1 MEMEAAPR
9 GGRVLTSQK
18 SPAALP
24 ASPTR
29 ERILDA
35 AELHFASRGFAGAG
49 MREIAASVDLNPA
62 SLYNHFPS
70 KQALYEAVLERG
82 LQPIFEVLDALR
94 NTDWSPQSLDHETNT
109 LLARLARRPDLARL
123 IVHEALAG
131 GENLR
136 RIARDWLRPLYSRAL
151 ATFQASPRTREWE
164 EDEVPLLLMSFHH
177 LVLGYFAAAPMLREV
192 MDEDPFSREAMERQS
207 RFMRKIVRLLVV
219 DLGSRRVHDG
229 RAGTDE

>member
-1 MEMEAAPR
+1 MPSDLKPR
-9 GGRVLTSQK
+9 TEITS
-18 SPAALP
+18 
-24 ASPTR
+24 ASTS

-35 AELHFASRGFAGAG
+35 AEFHFAGRGFAGAS

-62 SLYNHFPS
+62 SLYNHFAS

-82 LQPIFEVLDALR
+82 LRPIFELLDALHS
-94 NTDWSPQSLDHETNT
+94 TDWSPESLNHETNT
-109 LLARLARRPDLARL
+109 LLARLARRPHLARL

-151 ATFQASPRTREWE
+151 ATFQESPTTRDWE
-164 EDEVPLLLMSFHH
+164 EDELPLLLMSFHH

-192 MDEDPFSREAMERQS
+192 MDEDPLSPDALERQR
-207 RFMRKIVRLLVV
+207 RFARKVVRLLI
-219 DLGSRRVHDG
+219 LGK
-229 RAGTDE
+229 T

>member
-1 MEMEAAPR
+1 MPTDLKPTTEI
-9 GGRVLTSQK
+9 TS
-18 SPAALP
+18 
-24 ASPTR
+24 ASTS

-35 AELHFASRGFAGAG
+35 AEFHFAGRGFAGAS

-62 SLYNHFPS
+62 SLYNHFAS

-82 LQPIFEVLDALR
+82 LRPIFELLDALHS
-94 NTDWSPQSLDHETNT
+94 TDWSPESLNHETNT
-109 LLARLARRPDLARL
+109 LLARLARRPHLARL

-151 ATFQASPRTREWE
+151 ATFQESPTTRDWE
-164 EDEVPLLLMSFHH
+164 EDELPLLLMSFHH

-192 MDEDPFSREAMERQS
+192 MDEDPLSPEAMERQS
-207 RFMRKIVRLLVV
+207 RFMRKIVRLLVL
-219 DLGSRRVHDG
+219 DARSGASRDG
-229 RAGTDE
+229 RPHTGE

>member
-1 MEMEAAPR
+1 MQAAPR
-9 GGRVLTSQK
+9 GRCMPSDPKPRPEMTS
-18 SPAALP
+18 
-24 ASPTR
+24 ASTS

-35 AELHFASRGFAGAG
+35 AELHFAGRGFAGAG
-49 MREIAASVDLNPA
+49 MRDIASAVDLNPA

-82 LQPIFEVLDALR
+82 LRPIFEVLDALHS
-94 NTDWSPQSLDHETNT
+94 TDWSPESLNHETNT
-109 LLARLARRPDLARL
+109 LLAGLARRPHMARL

-151 ATFQASPRTREWE
+151 ATFQESPTTRDWE
-164 EDEVPLLLMSFHH
+164 QDELPLLLMSFHH

-192 MDEDPFSREAMERQS
+192 MHEDPLSPEAMERQS
-207 RFMRKIVRLLVV
+207 RFMRKIVRLLVL
-219 DLGSRRVHDG
+219 DARSGASRNDRT
-229 RAGTDE
+229 RADE

>member
-1 MEMEAAPR
+1 MPADLKPR
-9 GGRVLTSQK
+9 TESTTASTS
-18 SPAALP
+18 
-24 ASPTR
+24 

-35 AELHFASRGFAGAG
+35 AEFHFARRGFAGAG

-62 SLYNHFPS
+62 SLYNHFPG

-82 LQPIFEVLDALR
+82 LRPIFDLLDALR
-94 NTDWSPQSLDHETNT
+94 STDWSPESLNHETNT
-109 LLARLARRPDLARL
+109 LLARLARRPHLARL

-151 ATFQASPRTREWE
+151 ATFQESPTTRDWE
-164 EDEVPLLLMSFHH
+164 KDELPLLLMSFHH

-192 MDEDPFSREAMERQS
+192 MHEDPLSPEAMERQS
-207 RFMRKIVRLLVV
+207 RFMRKIVRLLVL
-219 DLGSRRVHDG
+219 DARSGASRDG
-229 RAGTDE
+229 RIHTDE

>member
-1 MEMEAAPR
+1 MSPSDLKPTTEI
-9 GGRVLTSQK
+9 TS
-18 SPAALP
+18 
-24 ASPTR
+24 ASTS

-35 AELHFASRGFAGAG
+35 AEFHFAGRGFAGAS

-62 SLYNHFPS
+62 SLYNHFAS

-82 LQPIFEVLDALR
+82 LRPIFELLDALHS
-94 NTDWSPQSLDHETNT
+94 TDWSPESLNHETNT
-109 LLARLARRPDLARL
+109 LLARLARRPHLARL

-151 ATFQASPRTREWE
+151 ATFQESPTTRDWE
-164 EDEVPLLLMSFHH
+164 EDELPLLLMSFHH

-192 MDEDPFSREAMERQS
+192 MDEDPLSPEAMERQS
-207 RFMRKIVRLLVV
+207 RFMRKIVRLLVL
-219 DLGSRRVHDG
+219 DARSGASRDG
-229 RAGTDE
+229 RPHTGE

>member
-1 MEMEAAPR
+1 MPTDPKPR
-9 GGRVLTSQK
+9 PVITST
-18 SPAALP
+18 S
-24 ASPTR
+24 TR

-35 AELHFASRGFAGAG
+35 AEFHFAGHGFAGAG

-82 LQPIFEVLDALR
+82 LRPIFDVLDALR
-94 NTDWSPQSLDHETNT
+94 STDWSPESLNHETNT
-109 LLARLARRPDLARL
+109 LLARLARRPHLARL

-151 ATFQASPRTREWE
+151 ATFRESPTTREWE
-164 EDEVPLLLMSFHH
+164 EDDLPLLLMSFHH

-192 MDEDPFSREAMERQS
+192 MNEDPLSPEAVERQS
-207 RFMRKIVRLLVV
+207 RFMGKIVRLLVL
-219 DLGSRRVHDG
+219 DARSGASRDG
-229 RAGTDE
+229 PTDSGE

>member
-1 MEMEAAPR
+1 MPTDLKPTTEI
-9 GGRVLTSQK
+9 TS
-18 SPAALP
+18 
-24 ASPTR
+24 ASTS

-35 AELHFASRGFAGAG
+35 AEFHFAGRGFAGAS

-62 SLYNHFPS
+62 SLYNHFAS

-82 LQPIFEVLDALR
+82 LRPIFELLDALHS
-94 NTDWSPQSLDHETNT
+94 TDWSPESLNHETNT
-109 LLARLARRPDLARL
+109 LLARLARRPHLARL

-151 ATFQASPRTREWE
+151 ATFQESPTTRDWE
-164 EDEVPLLLMSFHH
+164 EDELPLLLMSFHH

-192 MDEDPFSREAMERQS
+192 MGEDPLSPEAMERQS
-207 RFMRKIVRLLVV
+207 RFMRKIVRLLVL
-219 DLGSRRVHDG
+219 DARSGASRDG
-229 RAGTDE
+229 RPHTGE

>member
-1 MEMEAAPR
+1 MPTDLKPR
-9 GGRVLTSQK
+9 TEITS
-18 SPAALP
+18 
-24 ASPTR
+24 ASTS

-35 AELHFASRGFAGAG
+35 AEFHFAGRGFAGAS

-62 SLYNHFPS
+62 SLYNHFAS

-82 LQPIFEVLDALR
+82 LRPIFDLLDALHG
-94 NTDWSPQSLDHETNT
+94 TDWSPESLNHETNT
-109 LLARLARRPDLARL
+109 LLARLARRPHLARL

-151 ATFQASPRTREWE
+151 ATFRESPTTRDWE
-164 EDEVPLLLMSFHH
+164 KDELPLLLMSFHH

-192 MDEDPFSREAMERQS
+192 MDEDPLSPEAMERQS
-207 RFMRKIVRLLVV
+207 RFMRKIVRLLVL
-219 DLGSRRVHDG
+219 DAGSGASRDG
-229 RAGTDE
+229 RARADE